1 MPNIFY
7 GDANNNYIVSANG
20 DDIIYGYDGVDFL
33 YGRGGNDVL
42 YGGNGEDALYGETG
56 NDTLDGGAG
65 NDILDGGDGIDTA
78 SYDSAT
84 SAVTVNLSITA
95 AQATGGSG
103 MDTLT
108 SIENLTGSAFNDT
121 LTGDANANTL
131 DGAAG
136 ADTLTGGLGDDIYI
150 VDNVGDKVTELA
162 GQGNDTV
169 RSSISYVL
177 GGTANPGAA
186 AVENLELTGTAA
198 INATGNALDNHL
210 VGNAAAN
217 VLDGGAGADAMAG
230 GLGDDTYIVDNVGDT
245 VSELDGQGTDT
256 VRASVSFAL
265 TGNFVETLVLTGS
278 AAINATGN
286 TLDNTLTGNSAA
298 NTLDGAAGADTM
310 TGGLGDDT
318 YIVDN
323 VNDKVIELSG
333 QGTDTVKS
341 SVTYALSGA
350 LYPTGTFVENL
361 QLTGTAAING
371 TGNGI
376 NNTLIGN
383 DAANKLSGLGG
394 ADTLDGGAGSDTL
407 TGGAGADTFVFSKA
421 PAAGNIDTITDFVVV
436 DDTIQLAKS
445 VFAALPAG
453 VLDTAA
459 FFIGSAAHTASDRI
473 IYNSATG
480 ALLYDSDGT
489 GSAAAQQF
497 ATLSPGLALTHADF
511 IVV

>member
-7 GDANNNYIVSANG
+7 GDANNNYLVSANG

-42 YGGNGEDALYGETG
+42 YGGNGEDALYGESG

-84 SAVTVNLSITA
+84 SAVTVSLAITT

-103 MDTLT
+103 ADTLAY
-108 SIENLTGSAFNDT
+108 IENLTGSAFNDT
-121 LTGDANANTL
+121 LTGDDNANVL
-131 DGAAG
+131 DGGVG
-136 ADTLTGGLGDDIYI
+136 ADTMTGGLGDDIYI
-150 VDNVGDKVTELA
+150 VDNAADKVTEIA
-162 GQGNDTV
+162 GQGTDTI
-169 RSSISYVL
+169 RSTITYVL
-177 GGTANPGAA
+177 GGTLNPGTA

-217 VLDGGAGADAMAG
+217 TLDGGTGADAMSG
-230 GLGDDTYIVDNVGDT
+230 GLGDDTYIVDNAGDT
-245 VSELDGQGTDT
+245 VTELDGQGADT
-256 VRASVSFAL
+256 VRTSVTFAL

-278 AAINATGN
+278 AAISGTGN

-310 TGGLGDDT
+310 TGGLGNDT

-323 VNDKVIELSG
+323 VNDKAIELSG
-333 QGTDTVKS
+333 QGTDSVLS

-350 LYPTGTFVENL
+350 LYATGTFVENL

-371 TGNGI
+371 TGNGL

-383 DAANKLSGLGG
+383 DGANKLSGLTGN
-394 ADTLDGGAGSDTL
+394 DMLDGGAGSDTL
-407 TGGAGADTFVFSKA
+407 SGGAGADTFVFSKA

-436 DDTIQLAKS
+436 DDTIRLAS
-445 VFAALPAG
+445 SAFGGLPAG
-453 VLDTAA
+453 VLDPGA
-459 FFIGSAAHTASDRI
+459 FYIGSAAHDATDHI

-480 ALLYDSDGT
+480 ALLYDSDGN

-497 ATLSPGLALTHADF
+497 ATLSTGLALTNADF